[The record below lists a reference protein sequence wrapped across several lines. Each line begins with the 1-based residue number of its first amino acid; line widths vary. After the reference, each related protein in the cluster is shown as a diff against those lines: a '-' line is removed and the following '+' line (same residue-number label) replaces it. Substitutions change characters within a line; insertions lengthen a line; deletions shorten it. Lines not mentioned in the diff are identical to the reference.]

1 MAIGAVLNFI
11 KTGGQALLKTGGAG
25 RKAVVRG
32 FKGRAALK
40 GNAFSKAGQIAQRSG
55 TSMAGFWR
63 HSLTDSQR
71 LAAATVGAGSAG
83 LVTGYNANNRT
94 A

>member
-32 FKGRAALK
+32 FKGRAALQ
-40 GNAFSKAGQIAQRSG
+40 GNAFSKAAQIGKRGGQSIAAHWKHG
-55 TSMAGFWR
+55 
-63 HSLTDSQR
+63 LNDSQR

-83 LVTGYNANNRT
+83 LIAGNRT